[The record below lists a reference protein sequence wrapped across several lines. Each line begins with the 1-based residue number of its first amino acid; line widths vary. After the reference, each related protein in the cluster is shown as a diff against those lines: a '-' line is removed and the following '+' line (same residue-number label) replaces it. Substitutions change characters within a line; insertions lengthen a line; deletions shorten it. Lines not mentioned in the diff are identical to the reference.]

1 MANRYYK
8 IEPGN
13 NGIVANTEYAQKVV
27 DDILWLIKNCDDKIC
42 INITDVV
49 CMTVKFASLTFGRI
63 LLNLGDEKYNER
75 IEIVC
80 DDKSVMAAVEMGIN
94 QAFNRKNR
102 SIEKSV
108 NTQITSKDAM
118 RLVVD
123 KIYNLHSKHIEKV
136 NEEIRNAAKNGL
148 TRVKVYLPIKVSEM
162 STLVVYY
169 NEQGFKSAQGVNNG
183 YYIWVS
189 WCDTELLYE

>member
-1 MANRYYK
+1 MAKRYYK
-8 IEPGN
+8 IEPDN
-13 NGIVANTEYAQKVV
+13 NGVVANTEYAKKVV
-27 DDILWLIKNCDDKIC
+27 DDILWLIENGYDEIC
-42 INITDVV
+42 IDITDVT

-63 LLNLGDEKYNER
+63 WSNLGDENYNKK
-75 IEIVC
+75 IEIVGG
-80 DDKSVMAAVEMGIN
+80 DENVMIAVEMGIN
-94 QAFNRKNR
+94 QVVSRKTRN
-102 SIEKSV
+102 IEKCVS
-108 NTQITSKDAM
+108 NQITSKDAM

-148 TRVKVYLPIKVSEM
+148 TRVKVYLPLKGREM

-169 NEQGFKSAQGVNNG
+169 NEQGFKSAQGINNG